1 MHARNEVGSRPKGG
15 DGRRRTARAAA
26 LAVAGLVVVGGA
38 VGCSSS
44 RESSVASSASVA
56 GPADAVSGGGS
67 GDASVA
73 AGQAAGAPTAAGA
86 SLNADALGQAAP
98 PADRPVISSATLT
111 VETDDVAG
119 TKPRALAIVAA
130 KGGYL
135 FADESSYG
143 EQSTSTLTVK
153 VPPAVFGETLED
165 LGRLGELRSQQV
177 SSEDVTDQV
186 IDLES
191 RIAAAE
197 GSLARTG
204 ELLSKATGLSDI
216 RQLEDEFAR
225 RQVDLEKLRGQQKT
239 LAGRIDFATIVVTL
253 HGADDATPALD
264 PDNQPVA
271 AAPGFFDG
279 LDGGLAV
286 AGTVG
291 TFTLAALG
299 ALLPFVPLA
308 IVAYGVV
315 RLVRWR
321 SGRRGPSAAA
331 AAEL

>member
-1 MHARNEVGSRPKGG
+1 M
-15 DGRRRTARAAA
+15 DGRDQVEARTRRLGRQRIGRRAAVVGCA
-26 LAVAGLVVVGGA
+26 ALVVLTAAGGCA
-38 VGCSSS
+38 SKSDSSS
-44 RESSVASSASVA
+44 SAQPVGQA
-56 GPADAVSGGGS
+56 INGGGS
-67 GDASVA
+67 GADASVA
-73 AGQAAGAPTAAGA
+73 ASGAGAAPSAEGA

-98 PADRPVISSATLT
+98 PADRPVISSASLT
-111 VETDDVAG
+111 VETNDVAG
-119 TKPRALAIVAA
+119 TKPRALSIVAA
-130 KGGYL
+130 KNGYL

-143 EQSTSTLTVK
+143 EEATATLTVK
-153 VPPAVFGETLED
+153 VPPAVFSETLED
-165 LGRLGELRSQQV
+165 LGRLGELRAQQV

-191 RIAAAE
+191 RITAAE

-204 ELLSKATGLSDI
+204 ELLSKATALTEI

-239 LAGRIDFATIVVTL
+239 LEGRIDFATIVLTL

-264 PDNQPVA
+264 GDEPVA

-286 AGTVG
+286 ASTVG
-291 TFTLAALG
+291 TFALAALG

-308 IVAYGVV
+308 IAAYVVV
-315 RLVRWR
+315 RVVRWR
-321 SGRRGPSAAA
+321 NERRGPTSAAT
-331 AAEL
+331 AEG

>member
-1 MHARNEVGSRPKGG
+1 MHVRNEVGSRPNGV
-15 DGRRRTARAAA
+15 DGRRCAGRAAA
-26 LAVAGLVVVGGA
+26 LAVAALVVVGGA
-38 VGCSSS
+38 AGCASS
-44 RESSVASSASVA
+44 RESSVASSQKSAA
-56 GPADAVSGGGS
+56 PAEDVSGGRS
-67 GDASVA
+67 GDAAVA
-73 AGQAAGAPTAAGA
+73 GRESGAAPTAEGA
-86 SLNADALGQAAP
+86 SLNADALGQVAP
-98 PADRPVISSATLT
+98 PVDRPVISTATLT

-135 FADESSYG
+135 FADESAYG
-143 EQSTSTLTVK
+143 EQATSTLTVK
-153 VPPAVFGETLED
+153 VPPAVFTETIED

-204 ELLSKATGLSDI
+204 ELLRKATGLTDI

-239 LAGRIDFATIVVTL
+239 LAGRIDFATIVLTL
-253 HGADDATPALD
+253 HGADDVTPALD
-264 PDNQPVA
+264 PDKQPVA

-291 TFTLAALG
+291 TFALAALG

-321 SGRRGPSAAA
+321 SERRGPTSAAP
-331 AAEL
+331 AES

>member
-1 MHARNEVGSRPKGG
+1 MT
-15 DGRRRTARAAA
+15 GRRSTRRRVVASMA
-26 LAVAGLVVVGGA
+26 AVAAVVAFGA
-38 VGCSSS
+38 ASCSGSA
-44 RESSVASSASVA
+44 ETSVASSQSAS
-56 GPADAVSGGGS
+56 DAGGS
-67 GDASVA
+67 GAASVA
-73 AGQAAGAPTAAGA
+73 AQDAATAGEAPTGAGA
-86 SLNADALGQAAP
+86 SLNADALGQVAP
-98 PADRPVISSATLT
+98 PADRPVISTASMT

-135 FADESSYG
+135 FADETSYG
-143 EQSTSTLTVK
+143 NEATSVLTVK
-153 VPPAVFGETLED
+153 VPPKVFSETIDD
-165 LGRLGELRSQQV
+165 LGRLGTLRSQNV

-204 ELLSKATGLSDI
+204 ELLAKATALTEI

-239 LAGRIDFATIVVTL
+239 LDGRIDFATIVVTL
-253 HGADDATPALD
+253 HGADDATPALAD
-264 PDNQPVA
+264 DDEPVT

-286 AGTVG
+286 GGTVG
-291 TFTLAALG
+291 TFALAAVG
-299 ALLPFVPLA
+299 ALLPFVPLF
-308 IVAYGVV
+308 VAAYLVV

-321 SGRRGPSAAA
+321 SERRGDVAGPAGPASAT
-331 AAEL
+331 AES